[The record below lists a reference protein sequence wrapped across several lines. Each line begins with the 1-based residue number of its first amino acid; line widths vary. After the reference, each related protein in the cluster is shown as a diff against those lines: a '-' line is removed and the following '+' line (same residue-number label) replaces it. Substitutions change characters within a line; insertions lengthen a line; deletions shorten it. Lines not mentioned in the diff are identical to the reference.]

1 MSSAKCSEIA
11 SAINSILHL
20 DPRDQSSL
28 LLNIEDYFTKPC
40 GDSDESGSDSDSDGQ
55 TEVEQIMEGTLIY
68 YKAHKTTE
76 KYTLI
81 KKKFIIVFKIRI
93 INKKAKLRY

>member
-28 LLNIEDYFTKPC
+28 LLNIEDYLTTPC

-55 TEVEQIMEGTLIY
+55 TEVEKIMEGTLIY

-81 KKKFIIVFKIRI
+81 KKSVIIVFKIRI
-93 INKKAKLRY
+93 IKKKPK

>member
-1 MSSAKCSEIA
+1 MQYAKRSQMSSAKCSEIA

-28 LLNIEDYFTKPC
+28 LLNIEDYITTPC

-76 KYTLI
+76 K
-81 KKKFIIVFKIRI
+81 
-93 INKKAKLRY
+93 